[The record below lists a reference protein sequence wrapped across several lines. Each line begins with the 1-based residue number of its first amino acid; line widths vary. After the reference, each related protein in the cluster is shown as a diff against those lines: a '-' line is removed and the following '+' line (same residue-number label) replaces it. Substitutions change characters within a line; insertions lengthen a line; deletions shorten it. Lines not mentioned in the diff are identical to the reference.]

1 MSKAKWQNI
10 AGSKNFFNRYYIGQ
24 IYAGDFVKFCGLLR
38 IYELK
43 SMAEWIPLTKI
54 YYLYRKAAS
63 IISKLPERLQSG
75 EEAQKLDGVGKQIA
89 KVEKI

>member
-1 MSKAKWQNI
+1 
-10 AGSKNFFNRYYIGQ
+10 
-24 IYAGDFVKFCGLLR
+24 
-38 IYELK
+38 
-43 SMAEWIPLTKI
+43 MAEWIPLTKI